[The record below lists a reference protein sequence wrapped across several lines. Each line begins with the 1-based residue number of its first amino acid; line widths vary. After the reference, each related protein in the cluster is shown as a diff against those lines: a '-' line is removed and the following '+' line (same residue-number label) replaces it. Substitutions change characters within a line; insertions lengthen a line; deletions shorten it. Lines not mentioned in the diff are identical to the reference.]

1 MLSAALFTTLA
12 VIALASMAASSP
24 SGLVCLTSM
33 ITCEVKTFQ
42 QKLEDNYQHVLK
54 EIKEKQKEKAPS
66 SFFVCNFILIHAAFL
81 VAFQACKKLDIRTC
95 VYFTQVRRT

>member
-1 MLSAALFTTLA
+1 MLFAALFTTLA

-66 SFFVCNFILIHAAFL
+66 SFFVCNFFLIHAAFL
-81 VAFQACKKLDIRTC
+81 AAFQACKKLDIRTC
-95 VYFTQVRRT
+95 VYYTQVRRR